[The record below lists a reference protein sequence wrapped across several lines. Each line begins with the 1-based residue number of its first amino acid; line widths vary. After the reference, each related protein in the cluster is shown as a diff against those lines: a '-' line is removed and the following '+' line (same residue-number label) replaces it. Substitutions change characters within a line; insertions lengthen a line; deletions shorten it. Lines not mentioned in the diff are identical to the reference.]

1 MSEGEILESERKG
14 KIFKFWR
21 LFIQRTQQK
30 RRQNADVLD
39 VQTKTSLQGASD
51 DRNSNRY
58 L

>member
-1 MSEGEILESERKG
+1 MSEGEILENERKG
-14 KIFKFWR
+14 KILSFGGYLYNEHSKNGD
-21 LFIQRTQQK
+21 
-30 RRQNADVLD
+30 NADVLD